1 MARDC
6 SLATVYTKYT
16 IYTRDIRDTINTI
29 STRDARDARV
39 TRAKILS
46 LKCAVV
52 NFFVYWTRIEKNI
65 SEELGLNPG
74 PLVLR
79 AKKLLLKS

>member
-6 SLATVYTKYT
+6 SLATVYTIYT

-29 STRDARDARV
+29 STRDARDARDARV

-52 NFFVYWTRIEKNI
+52 NFFVYWTRI
-65 SEELGLNPG
+65 
-74 PLVLR
+74 
-79 AKKLLLKS
+79 KKTFGKSWD

>member
-6 SLATVYTKYT
+6 SLATVDT
-16 IYTRDIRDTINTI
+16 IYTI
-29 STRDARDARV
+29 STRDARDARDARV

-79 AKKLLLKS
+79 AKKLLLES